1 MKPLRLFVSAGEA
14 SGDLHGARLVEEILT
29 RHPTAQVDAMGGAR
43 LRAAGANILVDYR
56 DLALIGVVQIAPKA
70 RTIYRAWRRL
80 RAHLEAHKPDL
91 VVLIDFPDFNF
102 LLGRAARAL
111 GLKVFYYISP
121 QVWAWR
127 SGRVRS
133 LKRFTDAMAVILPFE
148 EAFYRQR
155 GMTVRFVGHPLV
167 DEVRAVEDRAVCR
180 RLLSLGAEPVV
191 CLLPGSRQGEVRTF
205 LPILLH
211 AAARIQQACP
221 SVEMLLALAPGLDP
235 QEIAPLIRAAS
246 VPLRCLRG
254 DTYRAIRAADAAMA
268 VSGTVTL
275 ESALLGTPLVV
286 VYKVSPV
293 EYHLGR
299 RLIRVPHIALP
310 NVILGRR
317 VCPEL
322 IQHEARPER
331 IAQEVLDL
339 IRNPERAAE
348 QRRWFE
354 RLGRMLGEPGAAGR
368 AATMALDLC

>member
-1 MKPLRLFVSAGEA
+1 
-14 SGDLHGARLVEEILT
+14 
-29 RHPTAQVDAMGGAR
+29 
-43 LRAAGANILVDYR
+43 
-56 DLALIGVVQIAPKA
+56 
-70 RTIYRAWRRL
+70 
-80 RAHLEAHKPDL
+80 
-91 VVLIDFPDFNF
+91 
-102 LLGRAARAL
+102 
-111 GLKVFYYISP
+111 
-121 QVWAWR
+121 
-127 SGRVRS
+127 
-133 LKRFTDAMAVILPFE
+133 MAVILPFE

-167 DEVRAVEDRAVCR
+167 DEVRPVQDRATCR
-180 RLLSLGAEPVV
+180 RLLGLGAEPVV

-205 LPILLH
+205 LPILLN
-211 AAARIQQACP
+211 AASRIKQACP
-221 SVEMLLALAPGLDP
+221 SAEMLLALAPGLDSE
-235 QEIAPLIRAAS
+235 EIASVIRAAS

-339 IRNPERAAE
+339 IRNPERAAA

-354 RLGRMLGEPGAAGR
+354 QLSRMLGEPGAAGR
-368 AATMALDLC
+368 AAVMALDLC